1 MVLNIS
7 NNKNKVYCLIIILF
21 LIIVIATGINKYF
34 NTQIEHFNSTPTS
47 IDLTGLGANPLIERG
62 ETSKIT
68 VNPGGTIK
76 PGGSILLGTSGKGWI
91 PFDKTFSNS
100 SLIID
105 LGGFKRVTHIVT
117 TGIKAFRAFYSK
129 STNDA
134 FSYEEILYKTKGGEA
149 TDPRLYFEICVN
161 DFLNLTKFTDL
172 ITADGAPIF
181 ASFIKIVPISFSE
194 KSFQSL
200 CINGI
205 RGGTVF
211 QQDETQT
218 TEDVPGMKLEIF
230 GYKNDAKP
238 ITTGDS
244 LLGISKVYDELGID
258 DKRWKDKTSG
268 KDPRIKILFFEGN
281 NSVTK
286 QINSIKFDTSGGTES
301 VNEFSITYKLENS
314 NINKT
319 INNIKGNTT
328 NSTMGDNRENNIFQ
342 YYFEKPIIASEIIIK
357 PTKPFKPVKQLGLK
371 ITDILGFNV
380 TKKQSDVIVEKSRK
394 DYCSATNESSTEGSV
409 TDLLSKQSEIQQLCD
424 SLELQDQIKENNLR
438 IQKNKQYL
446 VELDDQDKKI
456 AALEEI
462 VEKMK
467 HTRAVREK
475 NNDHNMIDQKD
486 KQSKIE
492 DQLKQ
497 LVSDRQKNLK
507 QLNVHFKLNDKS
519 LNKMEKFISTAETI
533 NNQGNNTDTTP
544 IEAFTNYNKQI
555 QIQSQT
561 QSQNQNQN
569 QNKSEY
575 YNQGFYYRP
584 YADETVRTQIIESSE
599 QPSTDLRLYQFNNQ
613 KFETVQPMKS
623 YENQALKCTSGCDIN
638 TKFIKKT
645 F

>member
-1 MVLNIS
+1 MVSNIS

-21 LIIVIATGINKYF
+21 LIIIIATGINKYF
-34 NTQIEHFNSTPTS
+34 NRQIEHFNSASTS
-47 IDLTGLGANPLIERG
+47 IDLTELGGNPLIERG
-62 ETSKIT
+62 DDSKIII
-68 VNPGGTIK
+68 NPGGKIP
-76 PGGSILLGTSGKGWI
+76 PGGNILLGTNGKGWL
-91 PFDKTFSNS
+91 PFFKTFSNS
-100 SLIID
+100 SLIIN
-105 LGGFKRVTHIVT
+105 LNGFKRVTHIVT
-117 TGIKAFRAFYSK
+117 TGIKAFRVFYSK

-134 FSYEEILYKTKGGEA
+134 FSYEEILYKTKGAEA
-149 TDPRLYFEICVN
+149 DEPRLYFEICYN
-161 DFLNLTKFTDL
+161 DFLNITKFTDL
-172 ITADGAPIF
+172 ITADGSPIF

-194 KSFQSL
+194 KSFKSL
-200 CINGI
+200 CTPDGK

-211 QQDETQT
+211 QQFESQT
-218 TEDVPGMKLEIF
+218 TDEAIPGMKLEIF
-230 GYKNDAKP
+230 GYKNDSKP
-238 ITTGDS
+238 IITGDS
-244 LLGISKVYDELGID
+244 LIGISKIYDEIGDEII
-258 DKRWKDKTSG
+258 DKRWRDKTSR
-268 KDPRIKILFFEGN
+268 KDPRIKILFYEDGK
-281 NSVTK
+281 SVTK
-286 QINSIKFDTSGGTES
+286 QINSIKFDTVGGTES
-301 VNEFSITYKLENS
+301 VNEFSIIYKLENS

-328 NSTMGDNRENNIFQ
+328 NSNISDNQENNIFQ

-357 PTKPFKPVKQLGLK
+357 PTKYIQSDKQLGFK
-371 ITDILGFNV
+371 IIDILGFNV

-446 VELDDQDKKI
+446 IELEDQDKKI

-497 LVSDRQKNLK
+497 LVSDRKKNLK
-507 QLNVHFKLNDKS
+507 QLNVHFKLNDTS

-533 NNQGNNTDTTP
+533 NNQGNNTDITP
-544 IEAFTNYNKQI
+544 IEAFTNYNT

-561 QSQNQNQN
+561 QLQNQN

-599 QPSTDLRLYQFNNQ
+599 QPSTDLRVYQFNNQ
-613 KFETVQPMKS
+613 KFEKVQPMKS

-638 TKFIKKT
+638 TKFVKKT